1 MKKLLRLFANFTLSL
16 MVLGVYFVSAHP
28 LDVSNTTLTIYP
40 DSIIGVTYL
49 HPVELDRILVLSG

>member
-1 MKKLLRLFANFTLSL
+1 MRKFFLFIVVGIL
-16 MVLGVYFVSAHP
+16 MGVVPFSHAHP
-28 LDVSNTTLTIYP
+28 LDVSNTTITIYP